1 MSKELQNRKQVRNL
15 VKEILGVESLI
26 TKETTEQ
33 TKQYKDLAN
42 LMGNTAKEAKVYTG
56 VIDKLR
62 DLKGE
67 IKQIAEDEAIAT
79 NDEVQAQKKIL
90 DALNKQKD
98 RQAEINGFFGSF
110 KDKLDD
116 AAAIMRDPKVAT
128 GLFAIA
134 AADAMKDFGE
144 AVLDTR
150 KEMGLMAG
158 EVFNVA
164 GTLGMASIKG
174 FTMGVGIGDAAD
186 AMKSLSAAGIQYSD
200 ITSDTVKEV
209 AVLTT
214 QLGVG
219 SEQAAKLFKQ
229 FRMLESSSGE
239 SAKSVIEFTKGL
251 ARANGVAPGKVMNDI
266 ANNTEAFAAYS
277 DDSGKNMI
285 KAAVFAAQLGVEMST
300 LSGMADNLLN
310 IEDSIQKEMEASV
323 LLGRQINMNKARE
336 LALSGDL
343 EGAAAAAIQQMG
355 GIAEFQKMNVIER
368 KAAAAAAGIQVS
380 ELQTILS
387 NKSKQVQLGLTE
399 LTTAEKTHE
408 VVAGIGK
415 QIANNIPLLAS
426 GINMLGSLTNVLGR
440 SEMKRYAKSA
450 IFMAKEVGHAVT
462 MGIFRK
468 KSLAQLLGI
477 NKIAQKG
484 LAAAASPLTKLGKP
498 DMRFAANKGGDLVS
512 SLKDKAKGKGKN
524 LVDKGADKLKGAFE
538 KTPKT
543 GTPGKGFNIKSAL
556 KAAAA
561 MLIIAAAM
569 FVFAKAAQQFGVGI
583 NWPSVAIGSAILVG
597 LGAAAALLGKMSSQI
612 IQGSLAMAIL
622 GLALIPAAFAFS
634 LLAGVDAG
642 AIIAMAGAIII
653 LSAAALVIGSI
664 MASGVGAVAFALGA
678 AAIAGLGLAIIPF
691 AGALGMLEGVNVTG
705 IFGSLTNLGAS
716 SGSIITL
723 GLALSAM
730 ALGVATLAGSL
741 MILTPMLPTLL
752 ALGTVGIAAGL
763 ISGKIGGTGGTE
775 QSTPDEEAEEALTET
790 TFKNAMGEVVT
801 AISKMKV
808 EMDGRSVG
816 KIIGLAIPSS
826 TTVGRGGV

>member
-42 LMGNTAKEAKVYTG
+42 LMGKTAQQAKVYTG

-62 DLKGE
+62 DLKDE

-79 NDEVQAQKKIL
+79 DGEVQAQKKIL

-134 AADAMKDFGE
+134 AADAMKDFGK

-150 KEMGLMAG
+150 KEMGLMAA

-229 FRMLESSSGE
+229 FKMLESSSGE

-468 KSLAQLLGI
+468 KSLAQSLGI
-477 NKIAQKG
+477 DK
-484 LAAAASPLTKLGKP
+484 
-498 DMRFAANKGGDLVS
+498 FAANKGGDLVS
-512 SLKDKAKGKGKN
+512 SLKDKAKEKGED
-524 LVDKGADKLKGAFE
+524 LVDKGVDKLKGAFE

-543 GTPGKGFNIKSAL
+543 GTPGKGFNVKSAL

-583 NWPSVAIGSAILVG
+583 NWPSVAIGSAILVS
-597 LGAAAALLGKMSSQI
+597 LGASAALLGKMSSQI

-622 GLALIPAAFAFS
+622 GLALVPAAFAFS

-642 AIIAMAGAIII
+642 SIIAMAGAIII

-664 MASGVGAVAFALGA
+664 MASGVGAIAFALGA

-691 AGALGMLEGVNVTG
+691 AGALGMLEGVDVTS
-705 IFGSLTNLGAS
+705 IFGGIANLAS
-716 SGSIITL
+716 SSSSIITL

-763 ISGKIGGTGGTE
+763 ISGQIGGNTGTE
-775 QSTPDEEAEEALTET
+775 VNPPEEEAEQALTET

-801 AISKMKV
+801 AISQMKV

-816 KIIGLAIPSS
+816 KILSLALPSS

>member
-42 LMGNTAKEAKVYTG
+42 LMGKTAQQAKVYTG

-62 DLKGE
+62 DLKDE

-79 NDEVQAQKKIL
+79 DGEVQAQKKIL

-134 AADAMKDFGE
+134 AADAMKDFGK

-150 KEMGLMAG
+150 KEMGLMAA

-229 FRMLESSSGE
+229 FKMLESSSGE

-468 KSLAQLLGI
+468 KSLAQSLGI
-477 NKIAQKG
+477 DK
-484 LAAAASPLTKLGKP
+484 
-498 DMRFAANKGGDLVS
+498 FAANKGEDLVS
-512 SLKDKAKGKGKN
+512 SLKDKAKEKGGD

-543 GTPGKGFNIKSAL
+543 GTPGKGFNVKSAL

-583 NWPSVAIGSAILVG
+583 NWPSVAIGSAILVS
-597 LGAAAALLGKMSSQI
+597 LGASAALLGKMSSQI

-622 GLALIPAAFAFS
+622 GLALVPAAFAFS

-642 AIIAMAGAIII
+642 SIIAMAGAIII

-664 MASGVGAVAFALGA
+664 MASGVGAIAFALGA

-691 AGALGMLEGVNVTG
+691 AGALGMLEGVDVTS
-705 IFGSLTNLGAS
+705 IFGGIANLAS
-716 SGSIITL
+716 SSSSIITL

-763 ISGKIGGTGGTE
+763 ISGQIGGNTGTE
-775 QSTPDEEAEEALTET
+775 VNPPEEEAEQALTET

-801 AISKMKV
+801 AISQMKV

-816 KIIGLAIPSS
+816 KILSLALPSS

>member
-42 LMGNTAKEAKVYTG
+42 LMGKTAQQAKVYTG

-62 DLKGE
+62 DLKDE

-79 NDEVQAQKKIL
+79 DGEVQAQKKIL
-90 DALNKQKD
+90 DALNKQK
-98 RQAEINGFFGSF
+98 AEINGFFGSF

-134 AADAMKDFGE
+134 AADAMKDFGK

-150 KEMGLMAG
+150 KEMGLMAA

-229 FRMLESSSGE
+229 FKMLESSSGE

-468 KSLAQLLGI
+468 KSLAQSLGI
-477 NKIAQKG
+477 DK
-484 LAAAASPLTKLGKP
+484 
-498 DMRFAANKGGDLVS
+498 FAANKGEDLVS
-512 SLKDKAKGKGKN
+512 SLKDKAKEKGED

-543 GTPGKGFNIKSAL
+543 GTPGKGFNVKSAL

-583 NWPSVAIGSAILVG
+583 NWPSVAIGSAILVS
-597 LGAAAALLGKMSSQI
+597 LGASAALLGKMSSQI

-622 GLALIPAAFAFS
+622 GLALVPAAFAFS

-642 AIIAMAGAIII
+642 SIIAMAGAIII

-664 MASGVGAVAFALGA
+664 MASGVGAIAFALGA

-691 AGALGMLEGVNVTG
+691 AGALGMLEGVDVTS
-705 IFGSLTNLGAS
+705 IFGGIANLAS
-716 SGSIITL
+716 SSSSIITL

-763 ISGKIGGTGGTE
+763 ISGQIGGNTGTE
-775 QSTPDEEAEEALTET
+775 VNPPEEEAEQALTET

-801 AISKMKV
+801 AISQMKV

-816 KIIGLAIPSS
+816 KILSLALPSS

>member
-42 LMGNTAKEAKVYTG
+42 LMGKTAQQAKVYTG

-62 DLKGE
+62 DLKDE

-79 NDEVQAQKKIL
+79 DGEVQAQKKIL

-134 AADAMKDFGE
+134 AADAMKDFGK

-150 KEMGLMAG
+150 KEMGLMAA

-164 GTLGMASIKG
+164 GTLGMASTKG

-229 FRMLESSSGE
+229 FKMLESSSGE

-468 KSLAQLLGI
+468 KSLAQSLGI
-477 NKIAQKG
+477 DK
-484 LAAAASPLTKLGKP
+484 
-498 DMRFAANKGGDLVS
+498 FAANKGEDLVS
-512 SLKDKAKGKGKN
+512 SLKDKAKEKGGD

-543 GTPGKGFNIKSAL
+543 GTPGKGFNVKSAL

-583 NWPSVAIGSAILVG
+583 NWPSVAIGSAILVS
-597 LGAAAALLGKMSSQI
+597 LGASAALLGKMSSQI

-622 GLALIPAAFAFS
+622 GLALVPAAFAFS

-642 AIIAMAGAIII
+642 SIIAMAGAIII

-664 MASGVGAVAFALGA
+664 MASGVGAIAFALGA

-691 AGALGMLEGVNVTG
+691 AGALGMLEGVDVTS
-705 IFGSLTNLGAS
+705 IFGGIANLAS
-716 SGSIITL
+716 SSSSIITL

-763 ISGKIGGTGGTE
+763 ISGQIGGNTGTE
-775 QSTPDEEAEEALTET
+775 VNPPEEEAEQALTET

-801 AISKMKV
+801 AISQMKV

-816 KIIGLAIPSS
+816 KILSLALPSS